1 MKNKDIEKLFASV
14 APAVPDKDVKN
25 KILTA
30 AAAIPVICD
39 KPINKFLVFTKRYA
53 LSFACLLIV
62 FVAAVTML
70 GVYNTSYYEV
80 YLDVN
85 PSIEVC
91 VNRFGVINKVKYIN
105 EDAKECLKG
114 VNLKGKRPED
124 AVEDIA
130 YILDQSGYFDDRSEL
145 FVSGYSEEFDE
156 VDKTVEALY
165 YLLTDLAEQKG
176 YSVQVFTGEFTKEE
190 KDAATKAGISP
201 LKYSIISEIISLD
214 DRYEIQELSSRTM
227 GELNDAYTKLKSS
240 LSQDVIDSA
249 AALRITPMRY
259 KLIEAL
265 KEYGYDYASL
275 VGYGTAALEELYDA
289 KKQEAQVLHEQILK
303 DFAEKYGVSLEVY
316 RTVYNIMQLDESY
329 NTPEKEKE
337 LLKKSLFELKA
348 LEFALEKYDV
358 IKDLFD

>member
-14 APAVPDKDVKN
+14 TPVVPDKDVKN

-53 LSFACLLIV
+53 LSLACLLIV
-62 FVAAVTML
+62 FIAAVTTL

-91 VNRFGVINKVKYIN
+91 VNRFGVISKVKCIN

-130 YILDQSGYFDDRSEL
+130 YVLAQSGYFDDRSEL
-145 FVSGYSEEFDE
+145 FVSGYSEDFGE

-190 KDAATKAGISP
+190 KDAAKKASISP
-201 LKYSIISEIISLD
+201 LKYSIISELISLD
-214 DRYEIQELSSRTM
+214 DRYSVQELALRTM

-240 LSQDVIDSA
+240 LSQEVIDGAQS
-249 AALRITPMRY
+249 LNITPMRY

-265 KEYGYDYASL
+265 TEYGYDFTSL
-275 VGYGTAALEELYDA
+275 VGYDTSALEELYDA
-289 KKQEAQVLHEQILK
+289 KKQEYQVLLEQTLK
-303 DFAEKYGVSLEVY
+303 NLAEKNGVSFEIY
-316 RTVYNIMQLDESY
+316 RTVYNIMQLDKSY

>member
-14 APAVPDKDVKN
+14 TPVVPDEDVKN

-30 AAAIPVICD
+30 AVAVPVICD

-53 LSFACLLIV
+53 LSLACLLIV
-62 FVAAVTML
+62 FIAAVTML

-91 VNRFGVINKVKYIN
+91 VNRFGVISKVKCIN

-114 VNLKGKRPED
+114 VKLKGKRPED

-130 YILDQSGYFDDRSEL
+130 YILDQSGYFNDRSEL
-145 FVSGYSEEFDE
+145 FVSGYSEEYGE

-165 YLLTDLAEQKG
+165 YLLTDIAEQKG

-190 KDAATKAGISP
+190 KDAAKKEGISP
-201 LKYSIISEIISLD
+201 LKYSIISELISLD
-214 DRYEIQELSSRTM
+214 DRYGIQELSARSM
-227 GELNDAYTKLKSS
+227 GELNDAYIELKSA
-240 LSQDVIDSA
+240 LSQEVIDSA
-249 AALRITPMRY
+249 AALKITPMRY
-259 KLIEAL
+259 QFIEAL
-265 KEYGYDYASL
+265 KEYGYDFSSL
-275 VGYGTAALEELYDA
+275 IGYDTAGLEELYDA
-289 KKQEAQVLHEQILK
+289 KKQEYQVLLEITLK
-303 DFAEKYGVSLEVY
+303 QKAAENGVSLEVY
-316 RTVYNIMQLDESY
+316 RTVYNIMQLDKNY
-329 NTPEKEKE
+329 DTPEKEKE
-337 LLKKSLFELKA
+337 LLKKSLFELEA

>member
-14 APAVPDKDVKN
+14 APVVPDKDVKN

-30 AAAIPVICD
+30 AAAIPVIRD

-53 LSFACLLIV
+53 LSLACLLIV
-62 FVAAVTML
+62 FIAAVTML

-91 VNRFGVINKVKYIN
+91 VNRFGVISKVKSIN

-130 YILDQSGYFDDRSEL
+130 YLLAKSGYFDDRSEL
-145 FVSGYSEEFDE
+145 FVSGYSEDFGE

-190 KDAATKAGISP
+190 KDAAKKANISP
-201 LKYSIISEIISLD
+201 LKYSIISELISLD
-214 DRYEIQELSSRTM
+214 DRYTVQELSSRTM

-240 LSQDVIDSA
+240 LSQEVIDGAQS
-249 AALRITPMRY
+249 LNITPMRY
-259 KLIEAL
+259 KLIAAL
-265 KEYGYDYASL
+265 TEYGCDFTSL
-275 VGYGTAALEELYDA
+275 VGYDTAALEELYDA
-289 KKQEAQVLHEQILK
+289 KKQEYQVLLEESLK
-303 DFAEKYGVSLEVY
+303 NLAEKNGVSLEIY
-316 RTVYNIMQLDESY
+316 RTVYNIMQLDKSY
-329 NTPEKEKE
+329 STPEKEKE

-358 IKDLFD
+358 IKDLFG